1 MAFTIPEDLAP
12 EVYPLAWLLG
22 TWRGPGFLAYPEISE
37 RPFVQEVTFGH
48 DGGPYLTYASTIWLL
63 DSEAD
68 DAEVAG
74 PDAGPDAAEDSAAHG
89 VEGDDEPPSSTEV
102 TYTRGPV
109 WATES
114 GYWRPAVA
122 ADGAAASATPA
133 GTEGGTP
140 TDGATP
146 SGADGATEV
155 EVLLAEPSGHVSVYL
170 GTVTGPRIE
179 LATDLLAR
187 TATAVDISAVHR
199 MYGLVGGELM
209 WAMDMAAFGHEM
221 RPYASARLAR
231 LADASAETP

>member
-48 DGGPYLTYASTIWLL
+48 DGGPYLSYTSTIWLL
-63 DSEAD
+63 ESEPEGAGPAAAGDGGGVEGPTAVDAGAD
-68 DAEVAG
+68 DA
-74 PDAGPDAAEDSAAHG
+74 
-89 VEGDDEPPSSTEV
+89 PSSTEV
-102 TYTRGPV
+102 RYTQGPV
-109 WATES
+109 WAVES
-114 GYWRPAVA
+114 GYWRPAVGPA
-122 ADGAAASATPA
+122 GPAGAAPA
-133 GTEGGTP
+133 GAEVA
-140 TDGATP
+140 TD
-146 SGADGATEV
+146 V

-170 GTVTGPRIE
+170 GTVTGPRVEI
-179 LATDLLAR
+179 ATDLLAR
-187 TATAVDISAVHR
+187 TSTAVEISAAHR

-231 LADASAETP
+231 QPAAG